1 MMKAIVHEGKS
12 GVAGLTYKEMD
23 VVEPKANEVRIQ
35 LKAAGMNHRDLF
47 VLDRHQSGEPPL
59 IIGSDGA
66 GIVEAVGDDVKDIQV
81 GDEVIINPGLGWD
94 NNSPAPPEHFE
105 ILGLPDHGTFAQYIT
120 IAAKN
125 VFKKPN
131 HLQFTEAGVLPLAA
145 LTAYRALFT
154 RGNIKPDQTLL
165 LPGIG
170 GGVATFILQFAKA
183 IGATVYVTSRS
194 AEKRQAALSLGADLA
209 IDSNADW
216 SQALNNEKVDVVIE
230 SVGAATFNQSF
241 AQLRKGGTIVAFGSS
256 TGDTIQFNLRDFFYG
271 QYNFLGSTMG
281 SAEEFQEMLDFIDTH
296 QIKPIID
303 DVYPLNEFHDAFQK
317 LQNAEQFGKIA
328 FQID

>member
-1 MMKAIVHEGKS
+1 MKAIIHEGKN
-12 GVAGLTYKEMD
+12 GLAGLAYKEMTTAK
-23 VVEPKANEVRIQ
+23 PKAGEVRVQ

-47 VLDRHQSGEPPL
+47 VLERHSSSEPPL

-66 GIVEAVGDDVKDIQV
+66 GIIEAVGDDVKDLQI

-94 NNSPAPPEHFE
+94 ENTPAPPDHFE
-105 ILGLPDHGTFAQYIT
+105 ILGLPDHGTFAEYIT

-125 VFKKPN
+125 VFKKPK
-131 HLQFTEAGVLPLAA
+131 HLQFIEAGVLPLAA

-154 RGNIKPDQTLL
+154 RGNIQANQTLL

-194 AEKRQAALSLGADLA
+194 AEKRQAALSLGADRA

-216 SQALNNEKVDVVIE
+216 SQALNNEKVDLVIE
-230 SVGAATFNQSF
+230 SVGAATFNQSL

-256 TGDTIQFNLRDFFYG
+256 TGDTIHLNLRDFFYG

-303 DVYPLNEFHDAFQK
+303 EIYPLNEFHDAFLK
-317 LQNAEQFGKIA
+317 LQNAKQFGKIA

>member
-12 GVAGLTYKEMD
+12 GLAGLTYKEMD
-23 VVEPKANEVRIQ
+23 VVEPKANEVCIR

-154 RGNIKPDQTLL
+154 RGNIKPNQTLL

-230 SVGAATFNQSF
+230 SVGAATFNQSLS
-241 AQLRKGGTIVAFGSS
+241 QLRKGGTIVAFGSS

-281 SAEEFQEMLDFIDTH
+281 SAEEFQEMLNFIDTH

-303 DVYPLNEFHDAFQK
+303 EVYQLNQFHDAFQK